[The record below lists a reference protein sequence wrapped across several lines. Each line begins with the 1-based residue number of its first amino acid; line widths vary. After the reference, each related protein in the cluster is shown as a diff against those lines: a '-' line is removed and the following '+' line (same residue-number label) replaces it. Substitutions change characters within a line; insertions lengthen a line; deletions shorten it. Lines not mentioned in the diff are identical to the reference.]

1 MRLMVTRPEP
11 ECAATAARL
20 SALGHEVIAEPL
32 LAIAYNPV
40 ELPEDPAAIIL
51 TSRNGVRALSRWPDH
66 EKWLRR
72 PVFAV
77 GPGTGEAVSDLG
89 FRDVRV
95 AGGDAF
101 SLLALI
107 TASFEPEAG
116 QLFYPAP
123 RDRAGP
129 LPDALL
135 SRGYDVFMVEA
146 YRAELRTALSDGA
159 FAAFQAGTVQ
169 GVMLYSRR
177 TAQAFMAAVEAAGLC
192 AALAGVQFFVIS
204 EQVAAV
210 VRSAGGKVHV
220 AFQPDEESMLALV
233 SPFVRS

>member
-40 ELPEDPAAIIL
+40 DLPEDPAAIIL

-77 GPGTGEAVSDLG
+77 GPGTGVAVSDLG

-146 YRAELRTALSDGA
+146 YRAETRTALSDGA
-159 FAAFQAGTVQ
+159 YAALKARDVE
-169 GVMLYSRR
+169 GVLLYSRR
-177 TAQAFMAAVEAAGLC
+177 TARAFLAAVEAAGLR
-192 AALAGVQFFVIS
+192 AVLDGLQFFVIS

-210 VRSAGGKVHV
+210 VRSSGGRVHV
-220 AFQPDEESMLALV
+220 AMRPDEESILALV
-233 SPFVRS
+233 PPLVRS